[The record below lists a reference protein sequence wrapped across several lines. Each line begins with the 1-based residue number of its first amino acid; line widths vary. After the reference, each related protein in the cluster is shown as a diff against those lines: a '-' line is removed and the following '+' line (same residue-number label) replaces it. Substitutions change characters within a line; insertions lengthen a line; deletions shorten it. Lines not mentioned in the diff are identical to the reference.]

1 MFLKNYSGHSD
12 KKLIDFKPKG
22 RPGRHKEHKS
32 QLTKMITKE
41 RASRLEGSFG
51 TDKEYYLLNKIKA
64 RNKET
69 EILWIFIGIH
79 NSNALIIGR

>member
-1 MFLKNYSGHSD
+1 
-12 KKLIDFKPKG
+12 
-22 RPGRHKEHKS
+22 
-32 QLTKMITKE
+32 MITKE

-79 NSNALIIGR
+79 TSNALIIGRRMAKATKIAA